1 MSGPLAG
8 IRVIDLTTA
17 VLGPVATQLLGDLG
31 ADVIKVETPDGD
43 FMRQLGPERH
53 PGMAAYFLNIN
64 RNKRSIALDL
74 KRPAARAALLD
85 LAATADVFVHNMR
98 LSAMERLGLGYAAV
112 AARNPRIIYA
122 AATGFNKDGPQ
133 RDRPAYD
140 DVIQGEGGFAA
151 LNASIAGEPR
161 FVPMAICDK
170 LVGQMLASAIG
181 MALFCRERTGIGQEV
196 YVPML
201 ESVVAFNLVD
211 HLWHGVLAEP
221 EKGLGYPRMFTPHR
235 RPYPTSDGYV
245 CLLASTD
252 QQWARLF
259 AALDAAALIDDPR
272 FATLAARTDNIDA
285 LYSIVVDRM
294 RQRSTAEWLQRLT
307 EADVPHGQVMGL
319 QDLVDSPYLR
329 DTGFLRRVEHPSE
342 GAMLT
347 TAVTMNFSRTPGEL
361 RLPPPRLGQHTEEVF
376 AAIGY
381 TAEQIDTLTDR
392 QA

>member
-1 MSGPLAG
+1 MSGPLEG

-31 ADVIKVETPDGD
+31 ADVIKVETPDGE
-43 FMRQLGPERH
+43 FMRQLGPARH

-74 KRPAARAALLD
+74 KRPAALAALLD

-98 LSAMERLGLGYAAV
+98 LSAMQRLGLGYAAI

-181 MALFCRERTGIGQEV
+181 MALFSRERTGIGQEV

-294 RQRSTAEWLQRLT
+294 RQRSTAEWLRRLT

-361 RLPPPRLGQHTEEVF
+361 RLPPPRLGQHTAEVF

-381 TAEQIDTLTDR
+381 TPEQIDTITDR